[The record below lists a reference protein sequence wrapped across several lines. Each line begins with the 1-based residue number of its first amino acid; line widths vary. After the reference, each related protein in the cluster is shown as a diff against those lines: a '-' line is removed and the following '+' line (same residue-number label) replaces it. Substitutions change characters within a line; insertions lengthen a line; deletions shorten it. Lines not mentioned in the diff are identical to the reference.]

1 MPARRR
7 DSLRW
12 ATRAVVL
19 VPLAWLAVDLLGGGL
34 GADPVGTALRR
45 TGSSALACLLLSL
58 ALTPAVRLTGI
69 CALHAARRPLGL
81 GAFGYAV
88 LHLLVYVGADYGFDL
103 SLALHSVGSSPYVLA
118 GAAALLLLTPL
129 AATSTDGWVRRLGRN
144 WRRLQRLAAPAAA
157 LAVLHFGG
165 TFKELRPL
173 PVAGHA
179 AGRTVILRLPGWGG
193 GAPAAILR
201 RCGRAHAARAR
212 PRHHT
217 RSKTVATMAEWRNGW
232 PVSGARRAR
241 AGAVDGGGLCCRRA
255 GSPNC
260 SRAMIPY
267 RRLWRGGDGDGD
279 PAGVPVDGRRRS
291 AVVGRPV
298 LQHRGRSAGLRQDGA
313 IDGRG
318 AGQGAECPGCRSAL
332 GRRRRGGYR
341 PGGGRLCAA
350 EAGQRYDG
358 RRVTSPGAQCRP
370 IRPDNL
376 SRAAAIAGSAPGRRP
391 VRGPPGRSSVP
402 PHQWT
407 P

>member
-144 WRRLQRLAAPAAA
+144 WRRLHRLAYPAAA
-157 LAVLHFGG
+157 LAVLHFGW

-173 PVAGHA
+173 PVAAGMLLA
-179 AGRTVILRLPGWGG
+179 ALLILRLPGVGRRRPAG
-193 GAPAAILR
+193 DPPGAAA
-201 RCGRAHAARAR
+201 APTPARAR
-212 PRHHT
+212 PRHHNEEQD
-217 RSKTVATMAEWRNGW
+217 RGD
-232 PVSGARRAR
+232 
-241 AGAVDGGGLCCRRA
+241 DGGMGGTA
-255 GSPNC
+255 GP
-260 SRAMIPY
+260 
-267 RRLWRGGDGDGD
+267 
-279 PAGVPVDGRRRS
+279 
-291 AVVGRPV
+291 
-298 LQHRGRSAGLRQDGA
+298 
-313 IDGRG
+313 
-318 AGQGAECPGCRSAL
+318 
-332 GRRRRGGYR
+332 
-341 PGGGRLCAA
+341 
-350 EAGQRYDG
+350 
-358 RRVTSPGAQCRP
+358 
-370 IRPDNL
+370 
-376 SRAAAIAGSAPGRRP
+376 
-391 VRGPPGRSSVP
+391 
-402 PHQWT
+402 
-407 P
+407 